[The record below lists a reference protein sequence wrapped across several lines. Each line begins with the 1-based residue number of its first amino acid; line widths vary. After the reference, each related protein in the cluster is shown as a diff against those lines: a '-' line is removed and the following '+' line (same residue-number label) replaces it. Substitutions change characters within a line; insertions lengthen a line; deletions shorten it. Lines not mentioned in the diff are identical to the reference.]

1 MSGRALVWA
10 FRIVPRLPFSFVTW
24 LGRRGAD
31 LMCLL
36 NGSSVRRMR
45 ANHER
50 VLGRKISRRELRD
63 AVRSHINAYVEQ
75 LSFGGSIGEKL
86 RARVDLSQAE
96 EFLRLAGEGPVVLAL
111 PHAGT
116 FDRVGAAVC
125 AQGISVLTVAEKL
138 NPPEL
143 FDAFLKLR
151 TDVGMEIIGV
161 SPGDSVF
168 HSLLEQAKGRKNL
181 VIPLLADRDIS
192 GTGIEVEF
200 GTKPALVAAG
210 PAALARALNAPLI
223 AGVVSDVDA
232 SGTPEFVRLE
242 VTENLYD
249 PQVKDD
255 DVPELTQKW
264 VTALLPILQRRIREW
279 HMMQAVFVE
288 DLDPERLA
296 RARKRAAQK
305 GE

>member
-1 MSGRALVWA
+1 MKAL
-10 FRIVPRLPFSFVTW
+10 FRYFD
-24 LGRRGAD
+24 GYRRQ
-31 LMCLL
+31 L
-36 NGSSVRRMR
+36 
-45 ANHER
+45 
-50 VLGRKISRRELRD
+50 VLGPLFKLTEAVLELFVPLLMANIID
-63 AVRSHINAYVEQ
+63 VGIKNGNVKYVVTHGLFMLGLGAV
-75 LSFGGSIGEKL
+75 G
-86 RARVDLSQAE
+86 
-96 EFLRLAGEGPVVLAL
+96 LACAL
-111 PHAGT
+111 T
-116 FDRVGAAVC
+116 CQYFAAVC
-125 AQGISVLTVAEKL
+125 AQGISVLTVAERL

-232 SGTPEFVRLE
+232 SGSPEFVRLE

-264 VTALLPILQRRIREW
+264 VTALLPILQRRIRKW
-279 HMMQAVFVE
+279 HMMQAVFIE

>member
-1 MSGRALVWA
+1 M
-10 FRIVPRLPFSFVTW
+10 
-24 LGRRGAD
+24 
-31 LMCLL
+31 
-36 NGSSVRRMR
+36 
-45 ANHER
+45 
-50 VLGRKISRRELRD
+50 
-63 AVRSHINAYVEQ
+63 
-75 LSFGGSIGEKL
+75 
-86 RARVDLSQAE
+86 
-96 EFLRLAGEGPVVLAL
+96 
-111 PHAGT
+111 
-116 FDRVGAAVC
+116 
-125 AQGISVLTVAEKL
+125 
-138 NPPEL
+138 
-143 FDAFLKLR
+143 
-151 TDVGMEIIGV
+151 
-161 SPGDSVF
+161 
-168 HSLLEQAKGRKNL
+168 
-181 VIPLLADRDIS
+181 IPLLADRDIS
-192 GTGIEVEF
+192 GTGIEVEL
-200 GTKPALVAAG
+200 GAKPALVAAG

>member
-1 MSGRALVWA
+1 M
-10 FRIVPRLPFSFVTW
+10 
-24 LGRRGAD
+24 
-31 LMCLL
+31 
-36 NGSSVRRMR
+36 
-45 ANHER
+45 
-50 VLGRKISRRELRD
+50 
-63 AVRSHINAYVEQ
+63 
-75 LSFGGSIGEKL
+75 
-86 RARVDLSQAE
+86 
-96 EFLRLAGEGPVVLAL
+96 AL

-125 AQGISVLTVAEKL
+125 ARGISVLTVAEKL

-168 HSLLEQAKGRKNL
+168 HSLVERAKGRNNL

-200 GTKPALVAAG
+200 GTKSALVAAG

-232 SGTPEFVRLE
+232 SGAPEFVRLE

>member
-10 FRIVPRLPFSFVTW
+10 FRVVPRLPFSFVTW

-75 LSFGGSIGEKL
+75 LSFGGRVGEKL
-86 RARVDLSQAE
+86 RARVDLSQAQ

-125 AQGISVLTVAEKL
+125 AQGISVLTVADE
-138 NPPEL
+138 
-143 FDAFLKLR
+143 
-151 TDVGMEIIGV
+151 
-161 SPGDSVF
+161 SC
-168 HSLLEQAKGRKNL
+168 
-181 VIPLLADRDIS
+181 
-192 GTGIEVEF
+192 
-200 GTKPALVAAG
+200 
-210 PAALARALNAPLI
+210 
-223 AGVVSDVDA
+223 
-232 SGTPEFVRLE
+232 
-242 VTENLYD
+242 
-249 PQVKDD
+249 
-255 DVPELTQKW
+255 
-264 VTALLPILQRRIREW
+264 
-279 HMMQAVFVE
+279 
-288 DLDPERLA
+288 
-296 RARKRAAQK
+296 
-305 GE
+305 